1 MKLSRVLTVAAII
14 AFPCPGA
21 ADSFAQHGRLRVA
34 ESGTHLEHADGTPF
48 FFLADTVWTGPALST
63 ADDWQIYLADRKS
76 KGFTA
81 IQFNMASPW
90 RTAAVDREGRTSYR
104 IEADRLIANEDFY
117 RQLDAR
123 MKAIADAGLLAVP
136 VLVWANK
143 KGDAG
148 VDLSEQQI
156 L

>member
-1 MKLSRVLTVAAII
+1 MNSIRILIVATLLAL
-14 AFPCPGA
+14 PGA
-21 ADSFAQHGRLRVA
+21 GFADPFAEHGRLRVA
-34 ESGTHLEHADGTPF
+34 ESGTYLEHADGTPF

-63 ADDWQIYLADRKS
+63 VEDWNVYLADRKS

-123 MKAIADAGLLAVP
+123 MKAIADAG
-136 VLVWANK
+136 
-143 KGDAG
+143 
-148 VDLSEQQI
+148 
-156 L
+156 